1 MPLPKALRRLTP
13 AGVRDD
19 PRLRAVALGAGL
31 IPPRTMHS
39 DAEAETL
46 ARLARGSRRVVELG
60 VYEGSSALVLLH
72 AMPAGSELVLIDP
85 YTADT
90 RWAALPQ
97 GVWANATATRLA
109 VARARRRGRA
119 SVRWILERSQDV
131 GRSWDGGSVDLVFI
145 DGDHS
150 YEGCRQDWEAWRRHV
165 PPGGFVAFHD
175 ARAGRPGG
183 HGAPGPTRI
192 VDETFRQTPAD
203 GWTLVDELDALVV
216 VRRRDDEPA
225 RP

>member
-13 AGVRDD
+13 NRLRDD

-39 DAEAETL
+39 EAEAATL
-46 ARLARGSRRVVELG
+46 VALVRGARRVVELG
-60 VYEGSSALVLLH
+60 VYEGSSAVVLVRALDPG
-72 AMPAGSELVLIDP
+72 AELVLVDP

-97 GVWANATATRLA
+97 GAYATAAATRLA
-109 VARARRRGRA
+109 LARARPRGGP

-131 GRSWDGGSVDLVFI
+131 GRSWDGGEVDLVFI

-150 YEGCRQDWEAWRRHV
+150 YQGCREDWEAWQQHV
-165 PPGGFVAFHD
+165 APGGFAAFHD

-183 HGAPGPTRI
+183 RGAPGPTRV
-192 VDETFRQTPAD
+192 VDETFRDEPAD
-203 GWTLVDELDALVV
+203 GWTLADEVDALVV
-216 VRRRDDEPA
+216 VRRRA
-225 RP
+225 TSS